1 MGELRGI
8 LVRFLSSHGAVG
20 FMFRLS
26 CLSRIRS
33 QRDGETDF
41 SISLLAFDSIQIILA
56 FHDLRHAIST
66 SRTLQRKTIDRL
78 GADVKLRTSFVAKGT
93 VGQVSFHY
101 SCLRDSSKRLTSRFS
116 RLAFGFLQLVGDT
129 KQGMQ
134 LVGEND
140 GGVMVT
146 MLDAQG
152 GKLSLLGLQ
161 ATREFLSIFLLFE
174 WKLAATKLIQLNLLS
189 T

>member
-1 MGELRGI
+1 
-8 LVRFLSSHGAVG
+8 
-20 FMFRLS
+20 
-26 CLSRIRS
+26 
-33 QRDGETDF
+33 
-41 SISLLAFDSIQIILA
+41 
-56 FHDLRHAIST
+56 
-66 SRTLQRKTIDRL
+66 
-78 GADVKLRTSFVAKGT
+78 
-93 VGQVSFHY
+93 
-101 SCLRDSSKRLTSRFS
+101 
-116 RLAFGFLQLVGDT
+116 
-129 KQGMQ
+129 MQ